1 MTETVLVTGGCG
13 FIGANLVPHLAT
25 AGFDVRVFDNLSRGK
40 REYIPASVNYEFYQG
55 DLRDPSALAE
65 AFAGVDRIVHLAAY
79 GSVVESVVDP
89 IENFEINAR
98 GTLNVLKAA
107 HEAGVKKL
115 VFSSTGGALIGDA
128 TPPVNENSVARPKS
142 AYGASKLTGEAYCY
156 AFGQTHEFPVTV
168 LRFANIYGPIS
179 AHKKGAITVFS
190 KAIIKGDP
198 IIIFGDGSASR
209 DFLHVDDLG
218 SGILAALTSD
228 LPPATVLHVATGRET
243 TMKELV
249 SVLLEAAGAPDPP
262 IEYQAPR
269 AGEVHR
275 NFATYDLAASLLGF
289 EPKVGLEAGMKR
301 TWEWFQAQGK
311 EILDV
316 ETTDS

>member
-13 FIGANLVPHLAT
+13 FIGANLVPHLAN

-55 DLRDPSALAE
+55 DLRDSSALAE

-198 IIIFGDGSASR
+198 ITIFGDGSASR
-209 DFLHVDDLG
+209 DFLHVDDLC

-249 SVLLEAAGAPDPP
+249 SVLLEAAGAPDHP